1 MPVGRRAHRGKSRQR
16 WLGLG
21 LAVLLAIA
29 PFARSSLTADLAL
42 PAASVE
48 SVVAHDDG
56 SAQAKQPAAGPR
68 PAQPLNL
75 GILSRL
81 SSLEKSLGL
90 LPVKSPPMRAGMA
103 DQPRGAIRATA
114 AFGDAIGQ
122 TLHRSS
128 VGTAR
133 TPTGPP
139 A

>member
-1 MPVGRRAHRGKSRQR
+1 M
-16 WLGLG
+16 
-21 LAVLLAIA
+21 
-29 PFARSSLTADLAL
+29 TADLAL
-42 PAASVE
+42 PAGSVE

-56 SAQAKQPAAGPR
+56 SAKAKQPAAGLR
-68 PAQPLNL
+68 PAQPVNL

-81 SSLEKSLGL
+81 SLLEKSLGL
-90 LPVKSPPMRAGMA
+90 PPVKSPPMRAGRA

-114 AFGDAIGQ
+114 AFGDGIGQ
-122 TLHRSS
+122 ALHRSS

>member
-1 MPVGRRAHRGKSRQR
+1 MPVGTRAHRGKSRQR

-29 PFARSSLTADLAL
+29 PFARSSVTADLVL

-48 SVVAHDDG
+48 SVVAQDHG
-56 SAQAKQPAAGPR
+56 SEKAKQPAAEQR
-68 PAQPLNL
+68 PVQPVNL

-90 LPVKSPPMRAGMA
+90 LPAKAPPMRVGMA
-103 DQPRGAIRATA
+103 DQPRGALRASA
-114 AFGDAIGQ
+114 AFGDDIGQ
-122 TLHRSS
+122 AFPRSS